1 LLHAAIDLGGSSGR
15 VTVGELVDQKIV
27 LTELHRFKHEPVA
40 TADGLFWDWQF
51 ILEQI
56 KIGLHKAVELGE
68 VATVGVDSWAVDY
81 ALIDS
86 KGEVLAPPHC
96 YRDGRTDGVMAKLK
110 NELGV
115 DYIYSKTGIQFIFFN
130 TMYQLFVE
138 KDSAIYKSADKF
150 LMVPDLINYLL
161 CGSISTEI
169 TNASTTQLLNAHTHD
184 WDWELIEKLGIK
196 RSLFAKINKPGD
208 QVGVIKGHGKLD
220 AIKVISVGSH
230 DTASAVA
237 GAPIGEDGLSAY
249 ISSGTWSLVGLELA
263 KPVTDKKAMEFNIT
277 NEVGVDDRIRFIKN
291 VAGMWLLEESL
302 DYWASKGEHY
312 TAAELAK
319 AAADLPRAS
328 VIDAND
334 PIFEKP
340 GAMPERIAMLCEKS
354 NQQIPQSPAA
364 YARCIFDSLADAYV
378 KVLAQLQSAAGVK
391 INAINIVGGGSAN
404 RLLNQLTADAT
415 GLPVYAGPTEATVL
429 GSVMVQMQSVGL
441 INSLNQGRAIIKNS
455 ITQEE
460 FKPKKIS

>member
-1 LLHAAIDLGGSSGR
+1 
-15 VTVGELVDQKIV
+15 
-27 LTELHRFKHEPVA
+27 
-40 TADGLFWDWQF
+40 
-51 ILEQI
+51 
-56 KIGLHKAVELGE
+56 
-68 VATVGVDSWAVDY
+68 
-81 ALIDS
+81 
-86 KGEVLAPPHC
+86 
-96 YRDGRTDGVMAKLK
+96 MAKLK
-110 NELGV
+110 SELGV

-138 KDSAIYKSADKF
+138 KNSSIYSKADKF

-196 RSLFAKINKPGD
+196 KSLFAKINKPGD

-237 GAPIGEDGLSAY
+237 GAPLGEDGLSAY

-319 AAADLPRAS
+319 AAAELPRTS

-340 GAMPERIAMLCEKS
+340 GAMPERIATLCKES
-354 NQQIPQSPAA
+354 NQIIPQTPAE
-364 YARCIFDSLADAYV
+364 YARCIFDSLAHAYA
-378 KVLAQLQSAAGVK
+378 KVIAQLQEASAVN
-391 INAINIVGGGSAN
+391 INSINIVGGGSAN
-404 RLLNQLTADAT
+404 KLLNQLTANAT
-415 GLPVYAGPTEATVL
+415 GKTVYTGPIEATVL
-429 GSVMVQMQSVGL
+429 GSIITQMQAAGEVASLEIGRSL
-441 INSLNQGRAIIKNS
+441 IKASTA
-455 ITQEE
+455 QEVY
-460 FKPKKIS
+460 KPQ